1 MGSTIEIVII
11 FIILGMVMF
20 GLLIGLKIYNEFTDK
35 DVWGDTDAGQAAKA
49 GAEGAIQAINYGM
62 VFLLVGL
69 IISMV
74 LSAVLIKVHPV
85 FFVASLLVLIIV
97 VVVAA
102 PLSNA
107 FIGIASSDSFS
118 AEADSLTVSTHI
130 IGNFPIIAVVAGF
143 LIMIAL
149 YAKPGGGEI

>member
-1 MGSTIEIVII
+1 MGSTIELVII

-20 GLLIGLKIYNEFTDK
+20 GLLIGLNIYNEFTAK
-35 DVWGDTDAGQAAKA
+35 DIWSDTAAGAAAKA

-69 IISMV
+69 IISMI

-85 FFVASLLVLIIV
+85 FFVSSLLILIIV
-97 VVVAA
+97 VIVAA

-118 AEADSLTVSTHI
+118 AEADELTVSTHI